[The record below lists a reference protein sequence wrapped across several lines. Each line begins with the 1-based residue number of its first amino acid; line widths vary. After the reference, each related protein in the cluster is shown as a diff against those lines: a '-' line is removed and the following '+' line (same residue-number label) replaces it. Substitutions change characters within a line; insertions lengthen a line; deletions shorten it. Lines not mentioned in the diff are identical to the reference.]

1 MERKRVTVLLGLLLS
16 GICILGGCT
25 SKEERS
31 ARKAVEQE
39 LEKLQSSDSQTILDC
54 IDAQDLLPSSEYTD
68 EAAEEI
74 ADIFSLFYKD
84 FSFEVKKISV
94 EKDKDKGSAQT
105 ELTTIDAC
113 SLAKDYSLALLQKQI
128 EMDASPGE
136 VEFSLSDS
144 CLLLKEKLET
154 EDYDTE
160 TSEVSIPLEKES
172 DTWKVV
178 RTEEL
183 DSLLTGNFA
192 GYMSDSRLLSPSEIV
207 AAHFDTIGSF
217 DSEQLKIYLSLDEL
231 VETDDTFSNSLAI
244 AIARQIEKSFDY
256 EITGEDQGEND
267 AKVQVSI
274 TSPDFG
280 TILSSYKRRLT
291 RWLETSEALSAGVQG
306 RRDKERELLISCIEE
321 NEDTV
326 SDDIV
331 IRLFND
337 GINWKIQMDS
347 NIAEAVFGD
356 IPSAIESIAED
367 IQ

>member
-1 MERKRVTVLLGLLLS
+1 M
-16 GICILGGCT
+16 
-25 SKEERS
+25 RS
-31 ARKAVEQE
+31 
-39 LEKLQSSDSQTILDC
+39 
-54 IDAQDLLPSSEYTD
+54 
-68 EAAEEI
+68 
-74 ADIFSLFYKD
+74 
-84 FSFEVKKISV
+84 
-94 EKDKDKGSAQT
+94 
-105 ELTTIDAC
+105 
-113 SLAKDYSLALLQKQI
+113 
-128 EMDASPGE
+128 GE

-274 TSPDFG
+274 TSPDFE